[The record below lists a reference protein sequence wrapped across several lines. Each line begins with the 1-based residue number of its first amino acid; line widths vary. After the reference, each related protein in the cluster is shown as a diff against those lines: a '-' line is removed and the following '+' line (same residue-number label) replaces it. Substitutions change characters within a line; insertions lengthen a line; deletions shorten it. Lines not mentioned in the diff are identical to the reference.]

1 MRPMFFRKNLIKNS
15 IYLTPRSGIFLQ
27 KRRIY
32 NKMNNQN
39 KKIDNEIYYNNTFE
53 FISLATG
60 DGGKSD

>member
-1 MRPMFFRKNLIKNS
+1 
-15 IYLTPRSGIFLQ
+15 
-27 KRRIY
+27 
-32 NKMNNQN
+32 MNNQN